1 MRSLPLSTLPFL
13 FAIPI
18 CAQTP
23 SGSIIGTVI
32 IDGPVADATVE
43 AKHSGTGT
51 VYSTTTD
58 NDGYEL
64 NGLPSGVYEV
74 AVPPLGWRT
83 KRFVETDVAVQ
94 SGETVQL
101 DIHLEQQNLGVIGDD
116 FAYVAIRNKYSEL
129 QGETPRTADG
139 RPDLSGVWQ
148 GDVDPN
154 EATPDLLPWA
164 AEETDRRNANHRAEN
179 PEGACLPGPTP
190 VWPTIYRFVQTPSI
204 IVQLFEYQPGFRQ
217 IFVDGRDHPDDLDP
231 TWMGHSVGQWDGDTL
246 VVDTVGF
253 NDRSWLWNA
262 YPHTSQLHVVERFT
276 RLDLATMRVDVTIED
291 PGALTTPW
299 NLHLTWRLAPSEE
312 VLEYICND
320 NNLFFENIGL
330 Q

>member
-1 MRSLPLSTLPFL
+1 MRSIVSLSLILISVSGTAQAQLG
-13 FAIPI
+13 AI
-18 CAQTP
+18 
-23 SGSIIGTVI
+23 SGIVS

-43 AKHSGTGT
+43 ARNIDTAT
-51 VYSTTTD
+51 VYSAVTEI
-58 NDGYEL
+58 DGYTL
-64 NGLPSGVYEV
+64 AGLPAGTYEIS
-74 AVPPLGWRT
+74 VPPLGWRT
-83 KRFVETDVAVQ
+83 RKFVQ
-94 SGETVQL
+94 SGVVVKAGETLRL
-101 DIHLEQQNLGVIGDD
+101 DIELPMQNLGVIGDD
-116 FAYVAIRNKYSEL
+116 YGFLRVRNEL
-129 QGETPRTADG
+129 GDIEGETSRLADG
-139 RPDLSGVWQ
+139 TPDFSGVWQ
-148 GDVDPN
+148 GNVDPN

-190 VWPTIYRFVQTPSI
+190 IWPTIYRFVQTPSI
-204 IVQLFEYQPGFRQ
+204 IVQLFEYQPGSRQ

-291 PGALTTPW
+291 PGALATPW